1 MSHPHEGN
9 SVMTKDVLFK
19 MYDIKIHGE
28 KSTIEIIRKTDKKKK
43 TSNQWKTFFI
53 VPILLYVYLYFP
65 FPHVV

>member
-1 MSHPHEGN
+1 
-9 SVMTKDVLFK
+9 MTKDVLFK